1 MQTTF
6 KVPLKKKRTDFS
18 IKPTVLDHAGVGK
31 IYHET
36 IEESWYPQT
45 PSPISICSFC
55 KRTWDSY
62 TGETTGSCNGACAGL
77 S

>member
-1 MQTTF
+1 M
-6 KVPLKKKRTDFS
+6 KIPLKKKRTDFS
-18 IKPTVLDHAGVGK
+18 FVSVFSEKGRQEVGK
-31 IYHET
+31 IYHEK

-45 PSPISICSFC
+45 PSPISVCSLC
-55 KRTWDSY
+55 KRMWDAY